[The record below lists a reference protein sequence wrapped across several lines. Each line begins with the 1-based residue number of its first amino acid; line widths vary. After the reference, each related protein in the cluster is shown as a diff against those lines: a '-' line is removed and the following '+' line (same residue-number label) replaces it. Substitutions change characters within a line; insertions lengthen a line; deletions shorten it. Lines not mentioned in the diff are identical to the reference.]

1 MNKIREQ
8 HLQRIAI
15 VYPRQSSPAQV
26 RNNLESQRLQYALTK
41 RAGELGW
48 QKVEVIDWDL
58 GVTASIGGQRA
69 GFERLMSMVVLGQV
83 GIILSREVSRLSRN
97 DYDWSRLVEVCGLF
111 GTLVGD
117 DDHIYDPNDLD
128 DQLILG
134 IKGTLSKIELSIL
147 KMRMLQGKEACAARG
162 ALRFRLPIGYVYDAD
177 GHPVK
182 DPDQRTR
189 EAIELVFRKFEQLQ
203 NARQVFMWFFDE
215 RIEVPVSSSSVQS
228 IRNPLAHSFASTN
241 RWDD

>member
-117 DDHIYDPNDLD
+117 DDHIYDPN
-128 DQLILG
+128 
-134 IKGTLSKIELSIL
+134 K
-147 KMRMLQGKEACAARG
+147 RG
-162 ALRFRLPIGYVYDAD
+162 SA
-177 GHPVK
+177 
-182 DPDQRTR
+182 
-189 EAIELVFRKFEQLQ
+189 
-203 NARQVFMWFFDE
+203 
-215 RIEVPVSSSSVQS
+215 
-228 IRNPLAHSFASTN
+228 
-241 RWDD
+241 